1 MAPGQPCI
9 DIVGISEPR
18 RLHSLVNPTGEIFY
32 PLAQREDV
40 LPQVLLLRT
49 TTHAREEIAAIA
61 AGLRRVPEVG
71 SFVTVRTLE
80 GLADAGARSWR
91 LGTTLFGLFG
101 AVAIVLAAVGLYVSL
116 AFSVRQRVVEI
127 GLRIALGATPGRV
140 ARTVLGHGAWLI
152 GLGCALG
159 LGGSL
164 LFARLIESLL
174 FGVAPTDPWLFGVA
188 SVVVCT
194 AGAAGCL
201 LPVVRAARVDPVVAL
216 RNE

>member
-1 MAPGQPCI
+1 MAG
-9 DIVGISEPR
+9 
-18 RLHSLVNPTGEIFY
+18 F
-32 PLAQREDV
+32 
-40 LPQVLLLRT
+40 
-49 TTHAREEIAAIA
+49 
-61 AGLRRVPEVG
+61 RRVPEAG

-80 GLADAGARSWR
+80 DLADAGARSWR

-101 AVAIVLAAVGLYVSL
+101 AIAIVLAAVGLYVSL
-116 AFSVRQRVVEI
+116 AFSVRQRIAEI

-174 FGVAPTDPWLFGVA
+174 FGVTPTDPWLFGVA
-188 SVVVCT
+188 SVIVCT
-194 AGAAGCL
+194 AAAAGCL

-216 RNE
+216 RDE